1 MSNTKNDLINEVFE
15 LELYKKLK
23 EKFPNENLDR
33 IVVETMESLF
43 GKSQPTQSNVQE
55 VSNKSSK
62 END

>member
-1 MSNTKNDLINEVFE
+1 MSNNKNDLINEVFE

-33 IVVETMESLF
+33 IVVETVESLF

-55 VSNKSSK
+55 VSNESSK
-62 END
+62 ENG

>member
-1 MSNTKNDLINEVFE
+1 MSNNKNDLINEVFE

>member
-55 VSNKSSK
+55 VSNESSK
-62 END
+62 ENG